1 MILRRKLT
9 LAAVAAASLMPWP
22 ALADNG
28 LDRGDTAWILTATAL
43 VLMMTLPGLAL
54 FYGGLVQARNLLSV
68 LMHCC
73 VIAALCSVLW
83 LVAGYAIA
91 FGDGGAANAWW
102 GGLDKMFLAGVGT
115 GAMAGSLPEGAF
127 FAFQMTFAVIT
138 PALIVGAYPER
149 VKFPAVILFSG
160 AWLLLVYAP
169 VCHWIW
175 GGGWLAE
182 MGVMDF
188 AGGLVVH
195 ATAGVSALV
204 IAVMVGCRRGFPNAL
219 HPPHSP
225 GLTMIGASLLWV
237 GWFGFN
243 GGSALAADG
252 GAAMAIVVTH
262 LSAAAASLTW
272 AGLEWLRFGKPS
284 LVGLVTGTIAGL
296 ASVTPA
302 SGFIGPVGGVLIG
315 IAGGAV
321 CFYAVALIKFRLKI
335 DDSLDVFA
343 VHGVGGILGTLGVAF
358 LALPT
363 FGGLGL
369 AEGVGAGDQL
379 AVQATGTIA
388 VVAWSLVVSLVIL
401 LVVRAMV
408 GLRVDQEDE
417 IEGLDVTAHGERSYM
432 L

>member
-1 MILRRKLT
+1 MIRRFLS
-9 LAAVAAASLMPWP
+9 LAAIVAASVLPMTAAAS
-22 ALADNG
+22 DG

-43 VLMMTLPGLAL
+43 VLLMTLPGLAL
-54 FYGGLVQARNLLSV
+54 FYGGLVQARNFLSV
-68 LMHCC
+68 LMHCA
-73 VIAALCSVLW
+73 VVAALASVLW
-83 LVAGYAIA
+83 LVCGYAIA
-91 FGDGGAANAWW
+91 FGDGGALNAIW
-102 GGLDKMFLAGVGT
+102 GGLSKSFLSGVDST
-115 GAMAGSLPEGAF
+115 AMAGTIPESAF
-127 FAFQMTFAVIT
+127 FMFQMTFAIIT

-149 VKFPAVILFSG
+149 VRFPAVVLFSG
-160 AWLLLVYAP
+160 AWLLIVYAP

-195 ATAGVSALV
+195 ATAGTSALV
-204 IAVMVGCRRGFPNAL
+204 IAVMVGKRRGFPSAL

-252 GAAMAIVVTH
+252 SAAMAITATH
-262 LSAAAASLTW
+262 LSAAAASLVW

-284 LVGLVTGTIAGL
+284 LIGLVTGCIAGL

-302 SGFIGPVGGVLIG
+302 SGFIGPIGGLLLGV
-315 IAGGAV
+315 AGAAICFAAV
-321 CFYAVALIKFRLKI
+321 SLIKFRFKI

-343 VHGVGGILGTLGVAF
+343 VHGVGGILGTLAVAF
-358 LALPT
+358 LALPA

-369 AEGVGAGDQL
+369 ADGMTAGSQFG
-379 AVQATGTIA
+379 VQAIA
-388 VVAWSLVVSLVIL
+388 TVATVVWSVLASVVIL
-401 LVVRAMV
+401 LVVRALV
-408 GLRVDQEDE
+408 GLRVSTDDE
-417 IEGLDVTAHGERSYM
+417 IEGLDVTAHGERSY
-432 L
+432 LL

>member
-1 MILRRKLT
+1 
-9 LAAVAAASLMPWP
+9 
-22 ALADNG
+22 
-28 LDRGDTAWILTATAL
+28 
-43 VLMMTLPGLAL
+43 
-54 FYGGLVQARNLLSV
+54 
-68 LMHCC
+68 
-73 VIAALCSVLW
+73 
-83 LVAGYAIA
+83 
-91 FGDGGAANAWW
+91 
-102 GGLDKMFLAGVGT
+102 
-115 GAMAGSLPEGAF
+115 
-127 FAFQMTFAVIT
+127 
-138 PALIVGAYPER
+138 
-149 VKFPAVILFSG
+149 
-160 AWLLLVYAP
+160 
-169 VCHWIW
+169 
-175 GGGWLAE
+175 
-182 MGVMDF
+182 
-188 AGGLVVH
+188 
-195 ATAGVSALV
+195 
-204 IAVMVGCRRGFPNAL
+204 
-219 HPPHSP
+219 
-225 GLTMIGASLLWV
+225 
-237 GWFGFN
+237 
-243 GGSALAADG
+243 
-252 GAAMAIVVTH
+252 H
-262 LSAAAASLTW
+262 LSATASLTW

-358 LALPT
+358 LALLT

-408 GLRVDQEDE
+408 GLRLDQEDE

>member
-1 MILRRKLT
+1 
-9 LAAVAAASLMPWP
+9 
-22 ALADNG
+22 
-28 LDRGDTAWILTATAL
+28 
-43 VLMMTLPGLAL
+43 
-54 FYGGLVQARNLLSV
+54 
-68 LMHCC
+68 
-73 VIAALCSVLW
+73 
-83 LVAGYAIA
+83 
-91 FGDGGAANAWW
+91 
-102 GGLDKMFLAGVGT
+102 
-115 GAMAGSLPEGAF
+115 
-127 FAFQMTFAVIT
+127 
-138 PALIVGAYPER
+138 
-149 VKFPAVILFSG
+149 
-160 AWLLLVYAP
+160 
-169 VCHWIW
+169 
-175 GGGWLAE
+175 
-182 MGVMDF
+182 
-188 AGGLVVH
+188 
-195 ATAGVSALV
+195 
-204 IAVMVGCRRGFPNAL
+204 
-219 HPPHSP
+219 
-225 GLTMIGASLLWV
+225 MIGASLLWV

-302 SGFIGPVGGVLIG
+302 SGFIGPVGGLLIG
-315 IAGGAV
+315 IAGGVV

-358 LALPT
+358 LALPV

-369 AEGVGAGDQL
+369 ADGVGALDQL
-379 AVQATGTIA
+379 AVQATGTVA
-388 VVAWSLVVSLVIL
+388 VIVWSLVASLAIL

-408 GLRVDQEDE
+408 GLRVDPEAE